1 MTAAPPALPRPETM
15 TSAGGTVEGM
25 ALRQLIRTCSTAEQL
40 AQVYDQYAE
49 IWTDELTALGQ
60 EILTRR
66 AS

>member
-1 MTAAPPALPRPETM
+1 M
-15 TSAGGTVEGM
+15 
-25 ALRQLIRTCSTAEQL
+25 TAEQL